1 MSLVSNAFVIFVAA
15 ALLLYYLVPKK
26 IQWVV
31 LLVFS
36 YVYYLSGGARYL
48 FFLIFSTC
56 ITYVFA
62 RIVEKLQ
69 SNKEWAGKRK
79 AAVVLGLI
87 CNLGMLGIVKY
98 ANFFVDNINALLR
111 LDLSEIEVL
120 LPLGISFYTFQSSG
134 YLLDVYWKKV
144 HAEKNIFKYALFVSF
159 FSQILQGPIGRYH
172 HLSEQLYASHRF
184 STKTLGYGLQRV
196 IWGFCKKMI
205 IADWAAVF
213 VDAIWGDLDRYN
225 GIAFFGLIL
234 YGIQLYVDFSGGM
247 DVVIGIGNMFGI
259 QMDENFRRPYLAT
272 SMADFWKRW
281 HMTLGEWMMNYVFYP
296 VSLSHWMV
304 RFSKWSKKVFGK
316 KTGRV
321 VPIALADLIVFFLVG
336 IWHGASW
343 KYVVYGLLNG
353 GIIAFSE
360 LMAGHYRNWKKA
372 FHITGKERW
381 YMFFAI
387 VRTFILVNL
396 RWFFD
401 RSDSLSQ
408 AIYMIRQAF
417 THFEPNQ
424 ILTIAAGRE
433 GVAFVPYAL
442 LIIAVG
448 CVIMIAVGCVQER
461 GVRIRET
468 LSKLPLPVTVMIY
481 LLLLIAIGCFGC
493 TASPRGFI
501 YAQF

>member
-1 MSLVSNAFVIFVAA
+1 M
-15 ALLLYYLVPKK
+15 
-26 IQWVV
+26 
-31 LLVFS
+31 
-36 YVYYLSGGARYL
+36 
-48 FFLIFSTC
+48 
-56 ITYVFA
+56 
-62 RIVEKLQ
+62 
-69 SNKEWAGKRK
+69 
-79 AAVVLGLI
+79 
-87 CNLGMLGIVKY
+87 
-98 ANFFVDNINALLR
+98 
-111 LDLSEIEVL
+111 
-120 LPLGISFYTFQSSG
+120 
-134 YLLDVYWKKV
+134 
-144 HAEKNIFKYALFVSF
+144 
-159 FSQILQGPIGRYH
+159 
-172 HLSEQLYASHRF
+172 
-184 STKTLGYGLQRV
+184 
-196 IWGFCKKMI
+196 
-205 IADWAAVF
+205 
-213 VDAIWGDLDRYN
+213 
-225 GIAFFGLIL
+225 
-234 YGIQLYVDFSGGM
+234 
-247 DVVIGIGNMFGI
+247 IGIGNMFGI

-360 LMAGHYRNWKKA
+360 LMAGYYRNWKKA